1 MEQWLQLIGD
11 TGFPIV
17 VTMYLMHRIEGK
29 LDVLIQTI
37 QMLPV
42 RMQEENRESGDR
54 LGRIHLTEKVQ

>member
-42 RMQEENRESGDR
+42 RIQEVSRDPGER
-54 LGRIHLTEKVQ
+54 LAKIQLSEKIN

>member
-42 RMQEENRESGDR
+42 RIHDEKRESSDR
-54 LGRIHLTEKVQ
+54 TGRMHLTEKIQ

>member
-54 LGRIHLTEKVQ
+54 LSRIHLSEKVQ